1 MKVTEVKKRLWTM
14 GWSQDSLVKRT
25 GRSKSEVS
33 MVLNGYRRTAS
44 VQEAIAATVGVSAEE
59 LFGEWAYFGRK
70 GDNRSSQVNGQQG
83 GKRDRKSGERGFGLK

>member
-1 MKVTEVKKRLWTM
+1 MKVTEVKKRLWVM

-44 VQEAIAATVGVSAEE
+44 VQEAIANAVGVSVEK
-59 LFGEWAYFGRK
+59 LFGEWAHPNQKGKAKHQGMDRRRK
-70 GDNRSSQVNGQQG
+70 VRSESSDG
-83 GKRDRKSGERGFGLK
+83 